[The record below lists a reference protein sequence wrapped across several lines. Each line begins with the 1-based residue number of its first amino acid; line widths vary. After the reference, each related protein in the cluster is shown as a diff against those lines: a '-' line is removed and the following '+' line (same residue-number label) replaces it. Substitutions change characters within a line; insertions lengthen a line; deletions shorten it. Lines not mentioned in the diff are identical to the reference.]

1 MWQYNQT
8 INSDELYHYGV
19 LGMKWGKR
27 KNESYYRDRAS
38 KSISKMNS
46 SRTKFGK
53 NLNNYSAFR
62 AEQKANMLS
71 IRNQGKGLKKMDNRY
86 GHGAHAAA
94 YKAGSNFYKRAASY
108 QKSARAKT
116 RFESAAYNNQTA
128 AKASESLHNAKG
140 VRDYGR
146 KYVEATFNRKIKTN
160 AGRTTTT
167 GKLMVDNI
175 MTMGVATL
183 IKDAKYKHKNKSK

>member
-1 MWQYNQT
+1 MWAYNQ
-8 INSDELYHYGV
+8 IPSSDELYHYGV

-27 KNESYYRDRAS
+27 KNESYYRDRAA
-38 KSISKMNS
+38 KSISKIGTS
-46 SRTKFGK
+46 KTKFGK

-86 GHGAHAAA
+86 GHGANAAM

-108 QKSARAKT
+108 QKSARSKT
-116 RFESAAYNNQTA
+116 RFESAAYNTQTA
-128 AKASESLHNAKG
+128 AKANESLHNAKG
-140 VRDYGR
+140 IRDYGR
-146 KYVEATFNRKIKTN
+146 KYVEATFKRKIKTN

-167 GKLMVDNI
+167 GKLMADN
-175 MTMGVATL
+175 MLTMGISTL
-183 IKDAKYKHKNKSK
+183 IKDAKYKRENKSK